1 MKFSYD
7 LIEPLLVESELDGSE
22 LLCAFE
28 IPGSG
33 EIVESSARVKR
44 SNSLQSDLT
53 RQITRMGS
61 NMLRRE
67 ASRLVRRTLGGGM
80 LGRLGSSTVRSAS
93 RPMQD
98 KLQYSGEDK
107 EEAVVEAFKKVA
119 HRFYFDETQGAWTQA
134 PIAAARTVEKAAP
147 APTPV
152 SAVEEQIEKSPLS
165 TRFDREVLARILV
178 ELAAAD
184 GEIEDAEQEFLQSV
198 VGAEFGSINELM
210 AMEPVSP
217 VECEELN
224 PGVRE
229 TIYLLAWVMSLVD
242 LEVNQAERGIL
253 MEYAGMF
260 GFSGQKSEE
269 IIRKARLYL
278 LESSIAAD
286 TSREEL
292 FSLADSLG
300 VDRNDAERALIQ
312 LKKRM

>member
-1 MKFSYD
+1 M
-7 LIEPLLVESELDGSE
+7 
-22 LLCAFE
+22 
-28 IPGSG
+28 
-33 EIVESSARVKR
+33 
-44 SNSLQSDLT
+44 
-53 RQITRMGS
+53 
-61 NMLRRE
+61 
-67 ASRLVRRTLGGGM
+67 
-80 LGRLGSSTVRSAS
+80 
-93 RPMQD
+93 
-98 KLQYSGEDK
+98 
-107 EEAVVEAFKKVA
+107 
-119 HRFYFDETQGAWTQA
+119 
-134 PIAAARTVEKAAP
+134 
-147 APTPV
+147 
-152 SAVEEQIEKSPLS
+152 SAVEEQIGKSPLS

-178 ELAAAD
+178 ELASAD
-184 GEIEDAEQEFLQSV
+184 GEIESAEQEFLESV

-242 LEVNQAERGIL
+242 LDVNPSERSIL

-260 GFSGQKSEE
+260 GFSGQKTEE